1 MPSRYMGCFV
11 SPFAKPFLYC
21 CTGIFY
27 ALLVY
32 KSIEIL
38 FFIIGYCFSQK
49 QKPRP
54 LFFCAHF
61 RMHPN
66 HLHS

>member
-32 KSIEIL
+32 KSIRIL
-38 FFIIGYCFSQK
+38 FFIIGYCFS
-49 QKPRP
+49 
-54 LFFCAHF
+54 
-61 RMHPN
+61 
-66 HLHS
+66 